1 MFKDSKRLSLTDTLI
16 GQGTH
21 AEGKMECE
29 AGLRIEGEF
38 RGDIDCHGDVIIGE
52 CGIARS
58 NINARDVTIAGKVF
72 GDVTTKGRLTIT
84 ATGQVHGNINA
95 HIFVMQDGGIF
106 TGACRMERT
115 QDNSR
120 SRPLVEA
127 EPVQQQAGARE
138 NKSEQPNHAQNQNQQ
153 NGKDKRQQQAG

>member
-21 AEGKMECE
+21 VEGKMICE
-29 AGLRIEGEF
+29 AGLRIEGEY

-58 NINARDVTIAGKVF
+58 NISARDVTIAGKVF
-72 GDVTTKGRLTIT
+72 GDVTTNGRLTIT

-95 HIFVMQDGGIF
+95 QSFVIQDGGIF
-106 TGACRMERT
+106 TGACKMERA
-115 QDNSR
+115 QDQAR
-120 SRPLVEA
+120 SHPLVEPQA
-127 EPVQQQAGARE
+127 QAQGREQQQSSKE
-138 NKSEQPNHAQNQNQQ
+138 
-153 NGKDKRQQQAG
+153 KRQAQAG